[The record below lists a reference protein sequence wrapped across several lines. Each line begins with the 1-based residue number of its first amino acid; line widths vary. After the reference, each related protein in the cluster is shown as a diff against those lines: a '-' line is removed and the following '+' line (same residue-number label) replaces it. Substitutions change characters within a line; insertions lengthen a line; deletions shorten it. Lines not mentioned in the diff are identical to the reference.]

1 MKTRLICLLLTAVM
15 IVACLAGC
23 SKKTDDDV
31 IDDVTEEASESAMTL
46 AMYLMCEKPVSAEQ
60 EAKIEEAVNKITKAK
75 FKTMLDL
82 KFYTESEY
90 YQKLEESFAARAEAE
105 KNGLIAKPVE
115 GEETKEDETFV
126 NEYGWTDI
134 KYPTIA
140 GYQVDIFYL
149 GGYDNYSKYTQM
161 GMLQNLDTEL
171 SSASKRLGEYISK
184 AFLTYMK
191 SANNGVYAIPTNTA
205 IGEYTYLLFNKEAL
219 ADTRYDTPAGLAM
232 FDSTT
237 DADLATY
244 LSDIKTYR
252 SDKFVPFY
260 SDLSNTELAAAGKY
274 YTTDG
279 NFTTNFWGVDANG
292 VISNDFSVVASDVN
306 AAAKYKEKDNSCMY
320 YTSSVLDTTY
330 MSSLGKIVGYRN
342 DGYFGT
348 ADDFAN
354 GKAAVVCV
362 KGGADLPAQY
372 ADKYEAVV
380 IGKPTIETMDL
391 YNDMFAV
398 SSYTAN
404 TGRSMEI
411 ITYLN
416 TNDDFRNL
424 LLYGIENENYEFTD
438 SDYEDAE
445 GNPYK
450 VVKRLN
456 EEYMMASEKV
466 GNTLIGACLVG
477 ENPALR
483 ESIMKQN
490 NAVVASITMGFKLD
504 FNELKVDTDSLKALR
519 ALSDSVA
526 AKLDA
531 CKTAAE
537 LDAAKAEIK
546 AELDKAENVTLMLA
560 ATSEAE
566 PEDDG
571 YAGMYYVYL
580 KWAQSVGIWVDPEAE
595 V

>member
-15 IVACLAGC
+15 LVSCLAGC
-23 SKKTDDDV
+23 SKKTDDEV
-31 IDDVTEEASESAMTL
+31 INTVNEQASESAMTL
-46 AMYLMCEKPVSAEQ
+46 AMYLMSETPVSAEQ

-82 KFYTESEY
+82 KFYTEAEY

-105 KNGLIAKPVE
+105 KNGLITKPVE

-149 GGYDNYSKYTQM
+149 GGYDHYTKYSQM
-161 GMLQNLDTEL
+161 GMLQNLDTEI
-171 SSASKRLGEYISK
+171 SSASKKLGEYISK

-205 IGEYTYLLFNKEAL
+205 IGEYTYLLFNKEVL

-237 DADLATY
+237 DLDLVNF
-244 LSDIKTYR
+244 LSEVKTYR
-252 SDKFVPFY
+252 SDKFVPLY
-260 SDLSNTELAAAGKY
+260 TDLSNTELAAAGKY
-274 YTTDG
+274 YTSDG
-279 NFTTNFWGVDANG
+279 NYTTKFWGVDANG
-292 VISNDFSVVASDVN
+292 FISEDFSVVASNAN
-306 AAAKYKEKDNSCMY
+306 AAAKYKEKDVSCF
-320 YTSSVLDTTY
+320 YTTDKVTDTHY
-330 MSSLGKIVGYRN
+330 MSMLGTVMSYRDN
-342 DGYFGT
+342 GYFGT

-362 KGGADLPAQY
+362 KGGADLPAKY

-391 YNDMFAV
+391 YSDMFAV

-438 SDYEDAE
+438 SDYEDE
-445 GNPYK
+445 NGKPYR

-456 EEYMMASEKV
+456 ESYMMAPEKV
-466 GNTLIGACLVG
+466 GNTLIGACLEG

-490 NAVVASITMGFKLD
+490 NSVVASTTMGFKLD
-504 FNELKVDTDSLKALR
+504 FNELKVDVESLKALR
-519 ALSDSVA
+519 ALSDTFA
-526 AKLDA
+526 AKLNA
-531 CKTAAE
+531 CKTTAE
-537 LDAAKAEIK
+537 LEAVKAEMVT
-546 AELDKAENVTLMLA
+546 ELEKTENVALMSA
-560 ATSEAE
+560 ATSEE
-566 PEDDG
+566 DPESDG
-571 YAGMYYVYL
+571 YAGMMHVYL
-580 KWAQSVGIWVDPEAE
+580 QWAKSVGIWVDPEAE
-595 V
+595 A